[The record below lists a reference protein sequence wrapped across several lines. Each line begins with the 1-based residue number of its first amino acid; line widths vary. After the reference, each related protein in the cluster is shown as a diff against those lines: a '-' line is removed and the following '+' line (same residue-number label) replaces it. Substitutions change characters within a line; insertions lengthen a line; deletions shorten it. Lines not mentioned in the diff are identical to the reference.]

1 MTNMIKWCRV
11 ATIGVAA
18 GLFLLFPNADAAAQ
32 QGISSQASDTI
43 VLSLEDAR
51 RLALSQNPAFLADA
65 QMREIARGA
74 VRQAR
79 TYRFNPGIE
88 AELPSATE
96 TGTGVYQAQI
106 SQELELA
113 GQWGLRIDAA
123 EQGFER
129 AVASVDDA
137 ARTAVADASIAFYAA
152 LVDRRRLVV
161 TEEILRLNE
170 QLLDAVRIQVRE
182 GEISRLEGNL
192 AQVEVGRAHARVLA
206 ARRAAV
212 QTELEL
218 KRVLG
223 IAPESLIRLVDVTT
237 TPAVE
242 ALQHDSLL
250 AVAMQRRP
258 DLSARAAQVRQT
270 EALTRLARRE
280 AVPNLRIGALL
291 ERETTTGSP
300 RVGFGVALPLP
311 LWNRNQGLVAER
323 QAETTR
329 AQLELSAMELRVR
342 TDVMSAYRSYLTAV
356 EEVRIYETSVL
367 EPTRENQQLM
377 DTAFRAGKLGL
388 PSLLLL
394 RNQLLDAELG
404 YWDAWLAL
412 RRALVE
418 LQSATGTINDTM
430 NDSR

>member
-1 MTNMIKWCRV
+1 MTNMMKW
-11 ATIGVAA
+11 ATMGVVA
-18 GLFLLFPNADAAAQ
+18 GLFLLFPDADAAAQ
-32 QGISSQASDTI
+32 QGIAQAADTT
-43 VLSLEDAR
+43 VLSIEDAR
-51 RLALSQNPAFLADA
+51 RLALSQNPEFLADA
-65 QMREIARGA
+65 QMRDIARGT

-79 TYRFNPGIE
+79 TYRFNPEVE
-88 AELPSATE
+88 AELPSATA
-96 TGTGVYQAQI
+96 TGTGVYQAQV
-106 SQELELA
+106 SQEIELA
-113 GQWGLRIDAA
+113 GQWGLRIKAA
-123 EQGFER
+123 EQGFDR
-129 AVASVDDA
+129 AVASVDNA

-152 LVDRRRLVV
+152 LADRRRLVV

-170 QLLDAVRIQVRE
+170 QLLRAVRIQVRE

-192 AQVEVGRAHARVLA
+192 AQVEVGRAQARVLA

-212 QTELEL
+212 QTEIEL

-223 IAPESLIRLVDVTT
+223 IAPESLIRLVDAQITT
-237 TPAVE
+237 APAAE
-242 ALQHDSLL
+242 ALQPDSLL

-258 DLSARAAQVRQT
+258 DLSARAALVRQT

-280 AVPNLRIGALL
+280 ALPNLRIGALL
-291 ERETTTGSP
+291 ERETTTGAP
-300 RVGFGVALPLP
+300 RVGFGLALPLP

-323 QAETTR
+323 QAEATR
-329 AQLELSAMELRVR
+329 ARLELSATELRVR
-342 TDVMSAYRSYLTAV
+342 TDVMSAYRSYLSAV

-404 YWDAWLAL
+404 YWDAWLSL

-430 NDSR
+430 NDAR